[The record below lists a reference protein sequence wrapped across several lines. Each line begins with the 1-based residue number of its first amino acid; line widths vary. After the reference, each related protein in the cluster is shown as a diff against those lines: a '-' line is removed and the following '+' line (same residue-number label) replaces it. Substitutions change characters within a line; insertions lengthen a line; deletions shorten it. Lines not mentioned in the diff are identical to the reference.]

1 MPTAHF
7 SNYHEVK
14 DYLYGLRYRGA
25 KYGIKRMQRFA
36 EVLGHPERKFPIIH
50 VAGTNGKGSTCA
62 MLESIYRQ
70 GGLKTG
76 LFTSPHLVFQGER
89 IQVNRQILNHDLILQ
104 YTNELKETADTLA
117 KKDADDH
124 PTFFEFMTAM
134 AFLHFQRE
142 SVDIG
147 IFETGLGG
155 RLDSTNVVI
164 PEIAVITSIS
174 LDHVNILGDT
184 VEKIAMEKGGIIKDK
199 KPVVLG
205 NLPREAE
212 KVIRE
217 IAEARSAPLYSIRE
231 RFNNGTEDYPQTN
244 LHGVYQRYNAATA
257 RLVYDLLR
265 EKFPL
270 SDDHVEEGL
279 QTVKWPGRWEEH
291 SIDAKTLILDS
302 SHNPEGAEMLARNLE
317 KLVHTT
323 GHKPVVL
330 AGTLGEFRAEVLM
343 PVVARYAREIILLRP
358 NQPRACNFEVLEKYI
373 PKAYEGE
380 IRHAEVKDIF
390 PFPGF
395 CSVGEEG
402 DTLVA
407 TGTIYL
413 IGEILEA
420 LTYDLPVEEQSLQDL
435 L

>member
-1 MPTAHF
+1 
-7 SNYHEVK
+7 
-14 DYLYGLRYRGA
+14 
-25 KYGIKRMQRFA
+25 
-36 EVLGHPERKFPIIH
+36 
-50 VAGTNGKGSTCA
+50 
-62 MLESIYRQ
+62 MLESIYRR

-89 IQVNRQILNHDLILQ
+89 IQVNRQILNHELILQ

-142 SVDIG
+142 SVEIG

-155 RLDSTNVVI
+155 RLDSTNVVN

-184 VEKIAMEKGGIIKDK
+184 IEKIAMEKGGIIKDK
-199 KPVVLG
+199 KPVVIGL
-205 NLPREAE
+205 LPREAE

-217 IAEARSAPLYSIRE
+217 IAEARSAPVHSIRE
-231 RFNNGTEDYPQTN
+231 RFHGAVEYPRTN

-257 RLVYDLLR
+257 TLVCELLR

-270 SDDHVEEGL
+270 PENQVEEGL

-291 SIDAKTLILDS
+291 SIDSKTLILDS
-302 SHNPEGAEMLARNLE
+302 SHNPEGAEMLASNLE

-323 GHKPVVL
+323 GRKPVVL

-358 NQPRACNFEVLEKYI
+358 NQPRACTFQILEKYI
-373 PKAYEGE
+373 PRDYEGK

-395 CSVGEEG
+395 CSAGEEG

-420 LTYDLPVEEQSLQDL
+420 LTHDLPVEEQILQDL
-435 L
+435 P